1 MSSKPHPLH
10 SEPLFVEG
18 RRQLKEKNFEAAIEF
33 FSNLVKA
40 RVDRFG
46 DQSIEAAPA
55 WFEYGNALLLTEE
68 ENPTDDLLGAAAAEA
83 KKAAKALGDEM
94 GGASTE
100 QNEGSDEEDD
110 ESNDGDVEIN
120 RGEEEEEESDMQVA
134 WECLEVA
141 RKSYNAYLRDGPSS
155 SGVETDA
162 ARPDD
167 DEVNLSLAEVYCR
180 LGDLQKFN
188 GNFPGAI
195 SEYGKCLKIRSAICP
210 VGDRLLSEAN
220 YNLAVAHIYNSGEE
234 GVDVI
239 AEKRNAMRYYRAA
252 REVLMAARNSGSVS
266 AVAPVSDTVDA
277 PSLSAKEQEDANE
290 RKELADELNETIGAL
305 NVEIQAAL
313 KAMLQGTAAGSS
325 FSSGGGA
332 TTTIGFGQ
340 ASRPSAAAVSS
351 SGISSAQAVT
361 SSRAVSEGS
370 AVESAVLIQ
379 QPVNASQQVDVAKS
393 SAAAIIDGG
402 SQSVHSPAKKRI
414 RLDTGAVEEK
424 SEDAVQS

>member
-1 MSSKPHPLH
+1 MT
-10 SEPLFVEG
+10 V
-18 RRQLKEKNFEAAIEF
+18 Q
-33 FSNLVKA
+33 
-40 RVDRFG
+40 
-46 DQSIEAAPA
+46 
-55 WFEYGNALLLTEE
+55 
-68 ENPTDDLLGAAAAEA
+68 
-83 KKAAKALGDEM
+83 
-94 GGASTE
+94 GASTE
-100 QNEGSDEEDD
+100 QNEGSDDEDD
-110 ESNDGDVEIN
+110 ESNDGDVEIT

-141 RKSYNAYLRDGPSS
+141 RKSYDAYLRDGPSS
-155 SGVETDA
+155 SGAESDA
-162 ARPDD
+162 AHPDD

-195 SEYGKCLKIRSAICP
+195 TEYGECLKIRSAICP

-252 REVLMAARNSGSVS
+252 REVLMAARNSGSVQV
-266 AVAPVSDTVDA
+266 VAPVCDTVDA
-277 PSLSAKEQEDANE
+277 PSLSLKEQEDANE

-305 NVEIQAAL
+305 NVEIQVSALMFLFYFLILLILLLLNLLLIYYLFLLFQAAL
-313 KAMLQGTAAGSS
+313 KAMLQGTATGSS

-351 SGISSAQAVT
+351 SASSASGISSSHAVA
-361 SSRAVSEGS
+361 SSRAVSDGS
-370 AVESAVLIQ
+370 AIASAVSVQESA
-379 QPVNASQQVDVAKS
+379 NASQQVEVSKS
-393 SAAAIIDGG
+393 GAASIIDGG
-402 SQSVHSPAKKRI
+402 SQSISHSPAKKRI
-414 RLDTGAVEEK
+414 RLDAGAVEEK
-424 SEDAVQS
+424 SEDAAQS